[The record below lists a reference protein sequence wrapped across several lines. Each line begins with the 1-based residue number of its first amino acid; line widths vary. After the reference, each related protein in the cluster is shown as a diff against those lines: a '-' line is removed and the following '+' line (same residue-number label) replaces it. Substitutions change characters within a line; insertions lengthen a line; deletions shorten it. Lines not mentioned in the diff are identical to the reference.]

1 MPRGDLKDTVSIDK
15 AIFKKI
21 LKLKGYKMKNLY
33 EIIQT
38 LDSDYICSDRTL
50 KRSLDNGTIRSVY
63 LNKIAK
69 KINFLAIFI
78 YGTPNRKIYIYYY
91 KILFI

>member
-50 KRSLDNGTIRSVY
+50 KRSLDNGTIRYVY

-69 KINFLAIFI
+69 KINVDPRFLS
-78 YGTPNRKIYIYYY
+78 GYIYKYNSKY
-91 KILFI
+91 